1 MWLNGSLL
9 SCYSLLPEIYKD
21 EASHS
26 IRKQLSPLA
35 ESSSLLS
42 ALQKEKTE
50 KTSSDEWSLP
60 DFLSPLQNNLL
71 LFFACLLAILPPL
84 FHLHLAQDEW
94 VDGFIPIRIVNADLK
109 FALVLA
115 LGSAVVGIAL
125 VSLHLGKKVLALPK
139 SLQVFLGLFLIGV
152 IVSSLF
158 AHNGMRAWV
167 SSIRWHFLPVLLALS
182 LAHVSWSRNK
192 LGVFLGALLLGG
204 LLSSL
209 VVMDQH
215 YIWTDWSHRLPR
227 ISKSVP
233 AGIIYNHNFAAEYHA
248 PLLPLCLGA
257 LLYFR
262 NLPAR
267 MLLGASLL
275 LIFLPSLSLSLARG
289 AWVGM
294 ISGCVIS
301 AFCFLLILFLKR
313 KTMVPADLRPS
324 GMLASAFLALSLALP
339 LFLYTSPYWKK
350 SESSG
355 TVPSTSKET
364 KEFESIV
371 PSADG
376 VDSSSN
382 RRLVLWQDALNAC
395 LSEDFL
401 FGKGTD
407 HYELHFHESA
417 VLSDAAKSYQ
427 GKLVRHAHNDFIQAF
442 YENGIVGLIGF
453 LGIWGFVLWR
463 GLLSSLAC
471 AKKRDLRGLGLRL
484 GLIAACLTFLA
495 EAFFEFPA
503 RSPCGVV
510 VAWSALGVLLGLV
523 LREPGDPD
531 SSSPSAFSP
540 GPRLNLFLGAVGI
553 LIVPAGCLLAKDLFW
568 ANVYHYQGRIAAGYG
583 EKDKSLKF
591 HRLSIAHAP
600 WEHHSRKKE
609 CYYLLTHKKQFPEA
623 LEALN
628 ATLAVHPG
636 CLVAHENKIRVL
648 LREFRNRKEA
658 KLAYFEMRKAAPFH
672 PYTHRQRKKFPEL
685 K

>member
-1 MWLNGSLL
+1 M
-9 SCYSLLPEIYKD
+9 
-21 EASHS
+21 
-26 IRKQLSPLA
+26 
-35 ESSSLLS
+35 LS

-50 KTSSDEWSLP
+50 KSSSDEWSPP

-109 FALVLA
+109 FVLVLG
-115 LGSAVVGIAL
+115 LGSALVGIAF
-125 VSLHLGKKVLALPK
+125 VSLHLGKKLLAIPR
-139 SLQVFLGLFLIGV
+139 SLLVFLGLFLLGV
-152 IVSSLF
+152 IVSCLF
-158 AHNGMRAWV
+158 AHNEMRAWV

-182 LAHVSWSRNK
+182 LAHISWKTHR
-192 LGVFLGALLLGG
+192 LGIFIGALLLGG

-215 YIWTDWSHRLPR
+215 YLWTDWSQHLPR
-227 ISKSVP
+227 QNKSVP

-257 LLYFR
+257 LLFFR
-262 NLPAR
+262 NLPMR
-267 MLLGASLL
+267 ILLGASLTFV
-275 LIFLPSLSLSLARG
+275 FLPALSLSLARG

-294 ISGCVIS
+294 ISGCVLS
-301 AFCFLLILFLKR
+301 TLCFLFLLFLKR
-313 KTMVPADLRPS
+313 KSMVPAVLRSS

-339 LFLYTSPYWKK
+339 LFLYTSSYWKK
-350 SESSG
+350 SEPST
-355 TVPSTSKET
+355 TVPSPSISPSTPKEA
-364 KEFESIV
+364 KEFESII
-371 PSADG
+371 PTAEG
-376 VDSSSN
+376 GGSN
-382 RRLVLWQDALNAC
+382 RRLVLWQDAFNAC
-395 LSEDFL
+395 LSKDFL

-407 HYELHFHESA
+407 HYELHFHESSE
-417 VLSDAAKSYQ
+417 LSDKTT
-427 GKLVRHAHNDFIQAF
+427 GGTLVRHAHNDFIQAF

-471 AKKRDLRGLGLRL
+471 AKKRDLHGLGLRL
-484 GLIAACLTFLA
+484 GLLAACLTFLG

-503 RSPCGVV
+503 RSPCAVV
-510 VAWSALGVLLGLV
+510 VAWSALGILLGLV

-531 SSSPSAFSP
+531 SSAPPTFSP
-540 GPRLNLFLGAVGI
+540 GPRLNLFLGAMGI
-553 LIVPAGCLLAKDLFW
+553 LIVPAGFLLAKDLFW
-568 ANVYHYQGRIAAGYG
+568 ANVYHYQGRIAGDYR
-583 EKDKSLKF
+583 EKDKSLKY

-636 CLVAHENKIRVL
+636 CLVAHQNKIRVL
-648 LREFRNRKEA
+648 LREFGNRKEA
-658 KLAYFEMRKAAPFH
+658 KLAYFEMQKAAPFH
-672 PYTHRQRKKFPEL
+672 PFTRKQRKKFPEL

>member
-1 MWLNGSLL
+1 M
-9 SCYSLLPEIYKD
+9 
-21 EASHS
+21 
-26 IRKQLSPLA
+26 
-35 ESSSLLS
+35 
-42 ALQKEKTE
+42 
-50 KTSSDEWSLP
+50 DEWSPP
-60 DFLSPLQNNLL
+60 DFLSLLQTNLL

-94 VDGFIPIRIVNADLK
+94 IEGFIPIRIVNADLK
-109 FALVLA
+109 FVLILA
-115 LGSAVVGIAL
+115 LGSILVGIAF
-125 VSLHLGKKVLALPK
+125 VSLHLGKKVLAIPR

-158 AHNGMRAWV
+158 AHNGVRAWV

-182 LAHVSWSRNK
+182 LAHISWTRKK
-192 LGVFLGALLLGG
+192 LGVFLGSLLLGG
-204 LLSSL
+204 ILSSF
-209 VVMDQH
+209 VVLDQH
-215 YIWTDWSHRLPR
+215 YLWTDWSHRLPR
-227 ISKSVP
+227 HTHSVP
-233 AGIIYNHNFAAEYHA
+233 AGIIFNHNFAAEYHA

-262 NLPAR
+262 NFPLR
-267 MLLGASLL
+267 ILLGASLF

-294 ISGCVIS
+294 ISGCVLS
-301 AFCFLLILFLKR
+301 ALCFLFMLFLKR
-313 KTMVPADLRPS
+313 KTMVLAVLRSS
-324 GMLASAFLALSLALP
+324 GMLASVFIALSLALP

-350 SESSG
+350 SEPSG
-355 TVPSTSKET
+355 TVPSTSGEA
-364 KEFESIV
+364 KEFESII
-371 PSADG
+371 PSAEG

-382 RRLVLWQDALNAC
+382 RRLVLWQDALRAC
-395 LSEDFL
+395 LSKDFL

-417 VLSDAAKSYQ
+417 ELSDKTT
-427 GKLVRHAHNDFIQAF
+427 GGLLVRHVHNDFIQAF

-453 LGIWGFVLWR
+453 LGIWGFVLRR

-471 AKKRDLRGLGLRL
+471 AKKSDLRGLGLRM

-503 RSPCGVV
+503 RSPCVVV
-510 VAWSALGVLLGLV
+510 VAWSALGILLGLV
-523 LREPGDPD
+523 LREPGNRD
-531 SSSPSAFSP
+531 SSAPQAFSP

-636 CLVAHENKIRVL
+636 CLVAHQNKIRVL
-648 LREFRNRKEA
+648 LREFGNRKEA

>member
-1 MWLNGSLL
+1 M
-9 SCYSLLPEIYKD
+9 
-21 EASHS
+21 
-26 IRKQLSPLA
+26 
-35 ESSSLLS
+35 
-42 ALQKEKTE
+42 
-50 KTSSDEWSLP
+50 DEWSPP
-60 DFLSPLQNNLL
+60 DFLSLLQTNLL
-71 LFFACLLAILPPL
+71 LFFACLLAVLPPL

-109 FALVLA
+109 FVLVLA

-125 VSLHLGKKVLALPK
+125 VSLHLGKKVLAIPK
-139 SLQVFLGLFLIGV
+139 SLQVFLGLFLLGV
-152 IVSSLF
+152 LVSCLF

-182 LAHVSWSRNK
+182 LAHVSWTRNK

-204 LLSSL
+204 IFSSL

-215 YIWTDWSHRLPR
+215 YFWTDWSHRLPR
-227 ISKSVP
+227 HTHSVP
-233 AGIIYNHNFAAEYHA
+233 AGIIFNHNFAAEYHA

-262 NLPAR
+262 NLPVR
-267 MLLGASLL
+267 MLLGAFLFFV
-275 LIFLPSLSLSLARG
+275 FLPSLSLSLARG

-294 ISGCVIS
+294 ISGCVLS
-301 AFCFLLILFLKR
+301 SLCFLFILFLKR
-313 KTMVPADLRPS
+313 KTMMPAVLRPS
-324 GMLASAFLALSLALP
+324 GMLASAFIALSLALP
-339 LFLYTSPYWKK
+339 LFLYTSSYWKK
-350 SESSG
+350 SEPSG
-355 TVPSTSKET
+355 MLPSPSIAPSASKET
-364 KEFESIV
+364 KEFESII
-371 PSADG
+371 PSAEG

-382 RRLVLWQDALNAC
+382 RRLVLWQDALKAC
-395 LSEDFL
+395 LSKDFL

-417 VLSDAAKSYQ
+417 ELSDAAKSHQ
-427 GKLVRHAHNDFIQAF
+427 GILVRHVHNDFIQAF

-471 AKKRDLRGLGLRL
+471 TKKRDLRGLGLRL
-484 GLIAACLTFLA
+484 GLIASCLTFLA

-503 RSPCGVV
+503 RSPCAVV

-531 SSSPSAFSP
+531 SSAPLAFSP
-540 GPRLNLFLGAVGI
+540 GPRFNLFLGAAGI

-609 CYYLLTHKKQFPEA
+609 CFYLLTHKKQFPEA

-648 LREFRNRKEA
+648 LREFGNRKEA

-672 PYTHRQRKKFPEL
+672 PYTYRQRKKFPEL